1 MLAPAAAT
9 GTPAQLESPNVA
21 RIGNGPLLIRDSK
34 LSVRTARSIATG
46 PSWGGF
52 YTTPSGVSIQILVS
66 VAYPEDDA
74 IPQKWAN
81 FLDSLV
87 HGKELADLTVYLAP
101 IDEVQEFCG
110 DQALAC
116 YSESQ
121 SMLVAPGEQVDDGVS
136 AEAVV
141 THEYGH
147 HIASNRSNA
156 PWSAIDTGT
165 KRWASYL
172 QVCQKTDE
180 GTLYPGAED
189 MRNYQLN
196 PGEGFAEQYRVL
208 NERRAGLPETPW
220 DVVSQSLYPDD
231 TSLALLEQDVLSPW
245 PGATATTLRGSVSA
259 KARSRSFSV
268 ATTLDGTLRVTLHA
282 PVKTRLALELYVAA
296 RRGSAAPSR
305 R

>member
-1 MLAPAAAT
+1 
-9 GTPAQLESPNVA
+9 
-21 RIGNGPLLIRDSK
+21 
-34 LSVRTARSIATG
+34 
-46 PSWGGF
+46 
-52 YTTPSGVSIQILVS
+52 
-66 VAYPEDDA
+66 
-74 IPQKWAN
+74 
-81 FLDSLV
+81 
-87 HGKELADLTVYLAP
+87 
-101 IDEVQEFCG
+101 
-110 DQALAC
+110 
-116 YSESQ
+116 
-121 SMLVAPGEQVDDGVS
+121 MLVAPGEQVDDGVS

-268 ATTLDGTLRVTLHA
+268 ATTLDGTLRVTLRA
-282 PVKTRLALELYVAA
+282 PVKTRLALELYVGAA
-296 RRGSAAPSR
+296 RVGRAVTTPTSR
-305 R
+305 TRTVQATVCGVRAYRVSVTRVSGTGAFTLGVSKP